1 MLSRSVAKRLP
12 AASDL
17 DLATLRIFVAV
28 AEAGSFVSGGKAVGL
43 TRSAAGKAVA
53 RLESYLETRLFQRT
67 TRQVSMTA
75 EGRELFHRSVQ
86 ILEDMADAE
95 ASVRAN
101 ASSPRGTLRLTVS
114 EGYGK
119 AKIIPFLTEYLETVP
134 DLSVEVSFTDRVV
147 DLVEEGFDLAIRVG
161 ATVSSTQYITQVIDR
176 TPLGLY
182 ASPSYLARCETPN
195 CLEDLSCHLRLTYGL
210 APAPTAW
217 SFPFR
222 GAAPTII
229 DGPSRIRFDS
239 GDAVKVA
246 AIAGLGIALLP
257 ESIVETHLQSGELIS
272 ILPKVTC
279 TEVDIRALYPSR
291 RHLSLRTRHFLDG
304 LKQFSCRSFKKVRD
318 P

>member
-1 MLSRSVAKRLP
+1 MLPRSVAKRLP
-12 AASDL
+12 AATDL
-17 DLATLRIFVAV
+17 DPAALRIFVAV

-86 ILEDMADAE
+86 ILEDLAEAE

-101 ASSPRGTLRLTVS
+101 GSRPRGTLRLTVS

-119 AKIIPFLTEYLETVP
+119 AKIIPFLSQYLENAP
-134 DLSVEVSFTDRVV
+134 ELAVEISFTDRVV
-147 DLVEEGFDLAIRVG
+147 DLIEEGFDLAIRVG
-161 ATVSSTQYITQVIDR
+161 TSVSGSQYITQVIDR

-182 ASPSYLARCETPN
+182 ASPSYLARYEMPD
-195 CLEDLSCHLRLTYGL
+195 CLEDLTGHFRLTYGL

-217 SFPFR
+217 SFPFLDT
-222 GAAPTII
+222 APTII

-239 GDAVKVA
+239 GDAVRA
-246 AIAGLGIALLP
+246 AAVAGLGIALLP
-257 ESIVETHLQSGELIS
+257 EFIVDTHVKSGELIR
-272 ILPKVTC
+272 ILPEATRS
-279 TEVDIRALYPSR
+279 EVDVHALYPSR

-304 LKQFSCRSFKKVRD
+304 LKQFS
-318 P
+318 